1 MLRTFWLDDNG
12 SVVSI
17 EIILIITIAVL
28 ALIVGWSEVAHAIN
42 TELDDI
48 SNAVGKL
55 SQSYQFSGFGSY
67 KTINVN
73 NGNNIKAIYY
83 GSAFFDTP
91 DECDGF
97 CGGTSQITCCAAIAG
112 VNHIAG

>member
-1 MLRTFWLDDNG
+1 MWKSFCADEFGT
-12 SVVSI
+12 VVSI

-48 SNAVGKL
+48 SNAVGKF
-55 SQSYQFSGFGSY
+55 SQSYQYSGFGSF
-67 KTINVN
+67 KTININ
-73 NGNNIKAIYY
+73 NGNNIKAIYW

-97 CGGTSQITCCAAIAG
+97 CSGTSQITCCAVVAG
-112 VNHIAG
+112 VNAAAG